1 MDQPHVVALSG
12 SLRDR
17 SNTRVALDHALAA
30 ADGRGATTDCIDLRN
45 LELPVFDADDREVGD
60 AAELLERVDR
70 ADSLLLG
77 TPVYHGSY
85 SGVLKNAVDY
95 CGFDEFRDTTCG
107 LVAVAGGGLPGGTF
121 AHLRAVCSTLN
132 AWVLPRTVAIRRAK
146 SRIDHDVGEVTDR
159 DIADRLAQ
167 LGENAV
173 RYAGIESP
181 ER

>member
-1 MDQPHVVALSG
+1 MDEPHVVALSG
-12 SLRDR
+12 SLRDG
-17 SNTRVALDHALAA
+17 SYTRVALDHALEAA
-30 ADGRGATTDCIDLRN
+30 ADRGATTGCVDLRD
-45 LELPVFDADDREVGD
+45 LELPVFDADDREAGD
-60 AAELLERVDR
+60 AAELLARVER

-85 SGVLKNAVDY
+85 SGVLKNAIDY
-95 CGFDEFRDTTCG
+95 CGFEEFRDTTCG
-107 LVAVAGGGLPGGTF
+107 LVAVSGGGLPGGTF

-132 AWVLPRTVAIRRAK
+132 AWVIPRTTAIPRA
-146 SRIDHDVGEVTDR
+146 SDRIDRSAGEVTDPS
-159 DIADRLAQ
+159 IADRLAQ